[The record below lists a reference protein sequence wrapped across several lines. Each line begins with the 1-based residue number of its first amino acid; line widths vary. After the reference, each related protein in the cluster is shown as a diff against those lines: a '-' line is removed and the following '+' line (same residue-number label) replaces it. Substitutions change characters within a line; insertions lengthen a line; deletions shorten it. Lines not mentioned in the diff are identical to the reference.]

1 MAALLFMFA
10 TKREEPIWTGRQR
23 EREWGGEGGGAGMMA
38 TMQAG
43 RQAARTATDLFIYI
57 IPVKLN

>member
-1 MAALLFMFA
+1 MLFMFA
-10 TKREEPIWTGRQR
+10 TKREEPIWAGRQR
-23 EREWGGEGGGAGMMA
+23 EGVGVGKGDGVGMMA